1 MTSVP
6 VTDAFDESEAMDQL
20 EVELPPAQIEWL
32 EEMAEKQGVSVGHVL
47 RAVVMGQMRESEA
60 SPSAPAYSGDGKPP
74 SFSEEV
80 EEMGKDATDAIPDS
94 NERSAEN
101 DCLLDRL
108 RSFSKKLEEPAGNGT
123 LTRGEEQADE
133 APVGEAPL
141 GEGASAEEGG
151 SIEEGGSDDRGSSA
165 SDARATKRRS
175 APEPSVGAGR
185 SMFDMVEE

>member
-1 MTSVP
+1 
-6 VTDAFDESEAMDQL
+6 
-20 EVELPPAQIEWL
+20 
-32 EEMAEKQGVSVGHVL
+32 
-47 RAVVMGQMRESEA
+47 MRESQA

-101 DCLLDRL
+101 DCLLDHL

-123 LTRGEEQADE
+123 LTRGEEQPGE
-133 APVGEAPL
+133 EPVGEAPL
-141 GEGASAEEGG
+141 GEGDSAEEGG
-151 SIEEGGSDDRGSSA
+151 SIEEGESADRGSSA

-175 APEPSVGAGR
+175 ASAPPIGAGR